1 MCYVM
6 SEQLR
11 SYYNSHHTTLP
22 FKSHH
27 SQHSEYTIHKTS
39 HHNTYNNPKQT
50 LSLLNALSTHRQP
63 IIQQS
68 QHQAQY
74 HPQHTVQ
81 AQQPIPSHAIPQP
94 HSCVLHTVVLR
105 HCLSNL
111 IDSLRERIR
120 RRRRVSRRKSRR
132 LRRRRQRVLQRLH
145 PTPHTPDRHSQCASL
160 KRGFH
165 RVEHHLITV
174 QQLVMIIMNH
184 CTRYGRRNPNYCST
198 PAPRRT
204 DRTKHAWL
212 PSYLLQITTH
222 AHADRRTGRFP
233 RRRGR

>member
-50 LSLLNALSTHRQP
+50 LSLLNALSTHRQS

-111 IDSLRERIR
+111 VDSLRERIR
-120 RRRRVSRRKSRR
+120 RRRRVSRRKPWR
-132 LRRRRQRVLQRLH
+132 LRRCRQRTLQRLH
-145 PTPHTPDRHSQCASL
+145 PAPHTPDR
-160 KRGFH
+160 
-165 RVEHHLITV
+165 HLITV

-222 AHADRRTGRFP
+222 AHTHRRTGRFP